1 MKTYSVVIPVYKRF
15 KELRLTLHSIL
26 SQSYLPLEVIIVNN
40 NNKETHDYKQLK
52 NYVISKK
59 HPKVNIIHLKSKINS
74 GAIARNSGAKIAL
87 GELIA
92 FIDSD
97 VILDNQYAANII
109 NKFDKYENL
118 IAAQGVDTNLQ
129 DTYKNIKRSFIRKMI
144 YYFEHFFQTSFLFK
158 KGNCKVLPSLAVT
171 HPSPPF
177 NFEFESEWI
186 STCAGFFKKS
196 IFRKYEF
203 CSQFVTYSWNEYILL
218 SYTLFKKNE
227 GKMIYTSD
235 AKYKGIITSDGR
247 LNPISLQYMAETYDL
262 FIFLNLFDQKKYINL
277 ITFLKSRIGR
287 IIYYYLYLIKYSKVH
302 INSIFTPFLALSYAL
317 MHLKKIKKGDLS
329 FYKKDF
335 S

>member
-15 KELRLTLHSIL
+15 KELKLTLHSIL
-26 SQSYLPLEVIIVNN
+26 NQSYLPLEVIIVNN
-40 NNKETHDYKQLK
+40 NHEDTNDYYQLRE
-52 NYVISKK
+52 YVTSKK
-59 HPKVNIIHLKSKINS
+59 HPKVNILHLKSKINS
-74 GAIARNSGAKIAL
+74 GAIARNIGAKIAL

-97 VILDNQYAANII
+97 VILDKEYAKNII
-109 NKFDKYENL
+109 NKFDKYDNL

-129 DTYKNIKRSFIRKMI
+129 DSYKNIKGSFFRKVI
-144 YYFEHFFQTSFLFK
+144 YYFEHFFETSFLFK
-158 KGNCKVLPSLAVT
+158 KGNCKVLPSLAVS

-177 NFEFESEWI
+177 DFEFESEWI

-203 CSQFVTYSWNEYILL
+203 CSQFITYSWNEYILL
-218 SYTLFKKNE
+218 SHTLFKKNE

-235 AKYKGIITSDGR
+235 AKYKGIITSNGR
-247 LNPISLQYMAETYDL
+247 LSPISLQYMAETYDIY
-262 FIFLNLFDQKKYINL
+262 IFLKLFDQKNYINL
-277 ITFLKSRIGR
+277 ITFVKSRIGR
-287 IIYYYLYLIKYSKVH
+287 IIYYYLYLIRYSKVS

-317 MHLKKIKKGDLS
+317 LHLNKIKKGDLS

-335 S
+335 F